1 MISVM
6 VTFILYLN
14 VTDPLKIP
22 LNFIFFNKE
31 FVVKIQNLVE
41 NDESQIIIII
51 VVITIIIH
59 IIIELTHSKTVLEN
73 TVEIEP

>member
-1 MISVM
+1 M
-6 VTFILYLN
+6 
-14 VTDPLKIP
+14 
-22 LNFIFFNKE
+22 
-31 FVVKIQNLVE
+31 KIQNLVE

>member
-1 MISVM
+1 M

-22 LNFIFFNKE
+22 LNFFFNKE